1 MQRQKVCE
9 TSQVSAKSGK
19 SKAERKPASMQS
31 RVDAELRKLQR
42 LTKDAIPEEKRGV
55 VLSMLPNI
63 AFLKVKLD
71 EARRDLLYECIFTDY
86 DNGGG
91 QTGMREH
98 PGFAAYNKLFTTFS
112 RSIKQL
118 TDMMPTGAAASD
130 ALMDYLADTRYG

>member
-1 MQRQKVCE
+1 MQKQKVCE

-19 SKAERKPASMQS
+19 SKKDRMPASVQA
-31 RVDAELRKLQR
+31 RVESELRKLQR
-42 LTKDAIPEEKRGV
+42 LTKDAIPEDKRSV
-55 VLSMLPNI
+55 VLALLPNI

-71 EARRDLLYECIFTDY
+71 DSRRCLLYECIFTEY

-91 QTGMREH
+91 QSGLREH

-130 ALMDYLADTRYG
+130 ALMDYIANTSYG